1 MINIPFTSSTRY
13 RAFSMEF
20 TAHLDDQYVEMNIL
34 TDKGRPITVV
44 CDKSSILSMQN
55 HIKQMVQ
62 ACPEIS
68 TWGSYKDTGGFQDN
82 AAGS

>member
-1 MINIPFTSSTRY
+1 MVNTSFMSIRY

-20 TAHLDDQYVEMNIL
+20 AAHLDGQYVEMNIL
-34 TDKGRPITVV
+34 TDNGLPITIV
-44 CDKSSILSMQN
+44 CDKSSILSMHS

-68 TWGSYKDTGGFQDN
+68 TWGPYEDRGGFQDN

>member
-1 MINIPFTSSTRY
+1 MNVPFSSVRY

-34 TDKGRPITVV
+34 TDKGSPITVI
-44 CDKSSILSMQN
+44 CDKSSILSMQS
-55 HIKQMVQ
+55 HIRKMVQ

-68 TWGSYKDTGGFQDN
+68 TWGSYEDLCGYQDN

>member
-1 MINIPFTSSTRY
+1 MNVPFASVRY

-34 TDKGRPITVV
+34 TDKGHPITVV
-44 CDKSSILSMQN
+44 CDKSSILSIQS
-55 HIKQMVQ
+55 HIKKMVQ

-68 TWGSYKDTGGFQDN
+68 TWSAYEDLGGFQDN

>member
-1 MINIPFTSSTRY
+1 MNIPFASVRY

-20 TAHLDDQYVEMNIL
+20 TAHLDDQYVEMNIS
-34 TDKGRPITVV
+34 TDKGHPITVV

-55 HIKQMVQ
+55 HIRQMVH

-68 TWGSYKDTGGFQDN
+68 TWGSHEDSGCFQDN